1 MLGEG
6 HHCEQLWRCLN
17 CLCILTSIV
26 RAHLLTEESQRLNWP
41 QLSIGYFA
49 RIIHISE
56 GGIICTVHPAKLPDP
71 LIIKPFISL
80 TLCLVLLCLAFINSL
95 EQLLMQLNLDG
106 DWGVL
111 FPADS
116 NLHSSKT
123 CHRICARHHNTDANY
138 ILIIK
143 HSNKQTERKSP
154 IITRF

>member
-1 MLGEG
+1 MFK
-6 HHCEQLWRCLN
+6 
-17 CLCILTSIV
+17 
-26 RAHLLTEESQRLNWP
+26 
-41 QLSIGYFA
+41 LSLHIDLYCPGPFINR
-49 RIIHISE
+49 RIPEIKLASAIDWLFCPNHSHFR

-95 EQLLMQLNLDG
+95 EQLRMQLNLDG

-116 NLHSSKT
+116 NLHSSKI